1 MKPKFTMI
9 LMLMALGVQLV
20 FAQQKTVSGTVSDEN
35 GLPLPGATVIR
46 AGTSS
51 GTSTDFDGKYQ
62 LRANSGDVLEISY
75 VGYTTQSITVGRAN
89 TYNVSLTLDNTLDEV
104 VVTALGIKRD
114 KKALGYAQQ
123 GVGGDDIADVKS
135 SNIMDALSGE
145 VSGLDIQ
152 SYNQMGGSANI
163 VVRGYSSLMGN
174 NQALIVVDGTPI
186 INESGS
192 TKNQKSGYGGYSYGN
207 GAIDINPDNVADVSV
222 LKGAAATAL
231 YGSRASNGVI
241 LITTKKGKNTG
252 GGIGIS
258 FNSTYTVG
266 TADKKTLPEYQ
277 NKYGAGYNDG
287 YKGPGGRWSIKHPTY
302 DSNNPNQNLTVLT
315 GEDASYGPAFDPN
328 LNVYQWFNLV
338 PGWGDY
344 NKTSAYN
351 APTST
356 ALDFLKNAQR
366 FINSLSLG
374 KSNENTTFRLGYTN
388 MKELGILPNSEIN
401 RNTFSFNGSQKFG
414 DRLTANGSIT
424 YTKTEGLGRYGTGY
438 NGRNPFQSFRQWW
451 QVNADILLQKK
462 VFDETGKN
470 YSWNMFGPG
479 YSNPLA
485 PHYFDNPYWDR
496 YHNYSTDDKNRYF
509 GNVTLDYAFT
519 DELSLLG
526 RWAYDTYNEVQEER
540 IDVGSQDVSE
550 YRMRNNI
557 NSEMNYDLILSYQ
570 KDLSD
575 KLNLDALVGWNLRV
589 QKWDAFNGFT
599 NGGLNFSGIFSF
611 DNSKNPLTPD
621 QTYNYDATKKV
632 DGLYARASFGY
643 DNTYYLEGTFRT
655 DRSSALPKANN
666 RYNYPS
672 ISGSIIFSKLIDA
685 DWLNFGKIRANYA
698 RVGNDLDPYN
708 VFRTYGIGAGFSGNT
723 LASNPS
729 TLNNTDLKAESTT
742 EQEIG
747 VEAQLFNRRFGF
759 DISLYNRTTE
769 GLLTPLN
776 VSNSSG
782 LESIWLNGGSVEN
795 KGIEVFVNAT
805 PIKTHSFS
813 WDVKVNFAKNKSKVL
828 SLAEGLDFLEQAKVQ
843 GGVTIGAK
851 VGEPYGVI
859 RGQDFVYHKNGGK
872 EVYTA
877 TDAPSSSWIGV
888 YKRTSAGNHVIGDI
902 NPDWTGGVKNVFKY
916 KNIDLSFLI
925 DIQKGGDL
933 FSLDTW
939 YGYATGIYKFTTGTN
954 DLGNPIRNSL
964 ANGGGVVLDGVNAD
978 GSKNTTRAR
987 TDIYANPWGYAR
999 APNAAH
1005 IYDASFVKLRELKI
1019 GYSLPERLL
1028 KSSPFQRLSIALIG
1042 RNLWIIHK
1050 NTPYTDPEA
1059 GLSSGNVQGY
1069 QSGAYPSVKEVGLN
1083 VKVEF

>member
-1 MKPKFTMI
+1 
-9 LMLMALGVQLV
+9 MLMALGVQLV

-192 TKNQKSGYGGYSYGN
+192 TKNQKAGRGGYSYGN
-207 GAIDINPDNVADVSV
+207 GAIDINPDDVADVSV

-277 NKYGAGYNDG
+277 NKYGGGYG
-287 YKGPGGRWSIKHPTY
+287 PFYGGPGSRWNTDHPSY

-438 NGRNPFQSFRQWW
+438 DGRNPFQSFRQWW
-451 QVNADILLQKK
+451 QVNADMPLQKK
-462 VFDETGKN
+462 VFEETGKN

-526 RWAYDTYNEVQEER
+526 RWAYDSYNEVQEER
-540 IDVGSQDVSE
+540 IDVGAKDVSE

-589 QKWDAFNGFT
+589 QKWDAFSGAT
-599 NGGLNFSGIFSF
+599 NGGLNIPGIFSF

-759 DISLYNRTTE
+759 DISLYNRKTE
-769 GLLTPLN
+769 DLLTPLN

-782 LESIWLNGGSVEN
+782 FESIWLNGGSVEN
-795 KGIEVFVNAT
+795 KGVEVFVNAT
-805 PIKTHSFS
+805 PIKTHNFS

-828 SLAEGLDFLEQAKVQ
+828 SLAEGLDFLQQASVQ

-859 RGQDFVYHKNGGK
+859 RGRDFIYHKNGQR
-872 EVYTA
+872 EVYTSA
-877 TDAPSSSWIGV
+877 DAPSSSWVGT
-888 YKRTSAGNHVIGDI
+888 YKRTSASNHVIGDI
-902 NPDWTGGVKNVFKY
+902 NPDWTGGLKNVFKY
-916 KNIDLSFLI
+916 KNFDLSFLI
-925 DIQKGGDL
+925 DVQKGGDL

-964 ANGGGVVLDGVNAD
+964 ANGGGVVLDGVNTD

-987 TDIYANPWGYAR
+987 TDLYANPWGYAR
-999 APNAAH
+999 TPHAAH
-1005 IYDASFVKLRELKI
+1005 IYDASFVKLRELKV

-1028 KSSPFQRLSIALIG
+1028 KSSPFQRMSVSLIG